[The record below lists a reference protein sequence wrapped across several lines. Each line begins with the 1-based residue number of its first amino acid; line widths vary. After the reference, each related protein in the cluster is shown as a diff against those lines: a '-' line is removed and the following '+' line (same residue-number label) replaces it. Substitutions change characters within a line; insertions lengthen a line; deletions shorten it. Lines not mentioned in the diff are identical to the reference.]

1 VHDVE
6 KIWGTMMSEVIV
18 PVDFVVGVLSLLIIG
33 VILGLLRVEEIDGNF
48 VLFDQQ
54 TPDQEHRGALVRV
67 FENGVQY
74 NVQTLDEI
82 RNRLHP

>member
-33 VILGLLRVEEIDGNF
+33 VILGFIIYEATFHKMEKRMSYEQG
-48 VLFDQQ
+48 
-54 TPDQEHRGALVRV
+54 R
-67 FENGVQY
+67 
-74 NVQTLDEI
+74 LDEMW
-82 RNRLHP
+82 NSVKQQLCKSLDE